1 MIYAV
6 LIAFFVGMCIG
17 FLAGAFSAT
26 HAAME
31 ERAELEARRKRYAA
45 R

>member
-6 LIAFFVGMCIG
+6 LIALFLGAAVGY
-17 FLAGAFSAT
+17 FAGAFFAT
-26 HAAME
+26 YAAME
-31 ERAELEARRKRYAA
+31 ERAELEARRRRYQ

>member
-1 MIYAV
+1 MIWV
-6 LIAFFVGMCIG
+6 LIAFLLGMLVGFI
-17 FLAGAFSAT
+17 LGAFSAT

-31 ERAELEARRKRYAA
+31 ERAELEARRRRYAA